1 MYLFIYICI
10 ISYKKCCTCVQE
22 RERFVKHFYR
32 NVNLPLH
39 TIIHLS
45 IVLLLSLRDEYIHY
59 HLLPDKSSKMF
70 VTHVTESS
78 FYELGTN
85 THLNLTLLRMSYRA
99 LQRYTHLRSHLFVRS
114 TIYYILWTFVQ
125 YYYYCCPL

>member
-1 MYLFIYICI
+1 MYYLGICLFIYVLLVIKNVVLAYKSESGLLS
-10 ISYKKCCTCVQE
+10 IS
-22 RERFVKHFYR
+22 FV

-99 LQRYTHLRSHLFVRS
+99 L
-114 TIYYILWTFVQ
+114 
-125 YYYYCCPL
+125 